1 MARTKHTAS
10 SSHHHPQTSNKV
22 AMKHA
27 TKQPKKKFA
36 QKAARKT
43 APYPGNAQA
52 VAPPPQLV
60 KRVIRFRPGTVAL
73 R

>member
-10 SSHHHPQTSNKV
+10 SSHHHPQVSNKV

-27 TKQPKKKFA
+27 TKHPKKKFA

-43 APYPGNAQA
+43 APSLNNTAMA
-52 VAPPPQLV
+52 LPQQV
-60 KRVIRFRPGTVAL
+60 KRVIRYRPGTVAL